1 METKNPLI
9 LIVEDEAAI
18 RNQLE
23 EALPRM
29 GYDVI
34 VSPDGFDALARL
46 ESFQPDMILSDI
58 KMPGLSGIELKKELS
73 RSDRLASI
81 PFVFVSALSGMHH
94 IREGMEMAADDY
106 LTKPF
111 RLRDLK
117 AVIDAQLEKARARV
131 RYQEKSMQVLA
142 ESLQLIFPH
151 EIITPITVIHG
162 FADFLKSLDM
172 GSPSDQKLMIEML
185 DGILESSQRLRE
197 LTDKFTVSVKSNLRK
212 LQTNQELLEEQFTYD
227 VRHLVTHVAERTAR
241 GLNGAHRMLF
251 DVEAEQILIAK
262 EVLDRILTELV
273 KNALQYSPDEASVQ
287 ITGRRSGSSYVLS
300 VCDKGPGMPPEQI
313 AGIGFFTQF
322 ERKSKEQQG
331 LGLGL
336 ALAKRMV
343 SLVGGKLSFEP
354 CEPNGL
360 RVEIRIPLP
369 ESNQSILN

>member
-1 METKNPLI
+1 MKTNNPLV

-34 VSPDGFDALARL
+34 ASPDGFDALARL
-46 ESFQPDMILSDI
+46 ESVQPDLILSDI
-58 KMPGLSGIELKKELS
+58 KMPGLSGIEFKKELS

-81 PFVFVSALSGMHH
+81 PFVFVSALSGMQD
-94 IREGMEMAADDY
+94 IREGMVTAADDY
-106 LTKPF
+106 LTKPY
-111 RLRDLK
+111 RLHELK
-117 AVIDAQLEKARARV
+117 AVIDAQLEKAQARD
-131 RYQEKSMQVLA
+131 RYQEKSLQVLT

-151 EIITPITVIHG
+151 EIITPITIIHG

-185 DGILESSQRLRE
+185 EGISESSQRLRE
-197 LTDKFTVSVKSNLRK
+197 LTDKFTASVKSSLRK
-212 LQTNQELLEEQFTYD
+212 LQTNQELLQEQFTYD
-227 VRHLVTHVAERTAR
+227 VRDLATHVAERTAR

-251 DVEAEQILIAK
+251 DVEAEQIQIEK
-262 EVLDRILTELV
+262 EALDRILSELV

-300 VCDKGPGMPPEQI
+300 VCDRGPGMTPEQI
-313 AGIGFFTQF
+313 DGIGFFTQF
-322 ERKSKEQQG
+322 GRKSKEQQG

-336 ALAKRMV
+336 AIAQRMV

-360 RVEIRIPLP
+360 RVEVRIPLP
-369 ESNQSILN
+369 ESSHSILN